1 MRWEFLKFEECF
13 FIVNGLLYMLLN
25 GCFVFIW
32 YILLFLVIGVFRKIR
47 EKYYLVISIK
57 DIKKK
62 KMRKNMNN

>member
-62 KMRKNMNN
+62 KNEKEYE

>member
-32 YILLFLVIGVFRKIR
+32 YILLFLVIGVFRKIM
-47 EKYYLVISIK
+47 EKKYMVISIK
-57 DIKKK
+57 DI
-62 KMRKNMNN
+62 

>member
-32 YILLFLVIGVFRKIR
+32 YILLFLVIGVFRKIM
-47 EKYYLVISIK
+47 EKNYMVISIK
-57 DIKKK
+57 DI
-62 KMRKNMNN
+62 